1 MSNDGKAFTYVNQ
14 HASSDTDLS
23 ERHEWFDCACC
34 PPNVTRTLA
43 ILGGYIWTFSA
54 NAETS
59 STTVNVHLYTAAAL
73 QFEVGNSVAKIVQT
87 TDWPWKDSV
96 TFSISIEGPP
106 VAVEMRLR
114 VPGWSPPAEVSLH
127 FSKLQ
132 EQAEHLV
139 TFECFLALSSVFRR
153 ENAQG
158 IPLSPIHLACG
169 APRISDSLPDD
180 DPDGLSASL
189 YESACRRPRE
199 RPDYILC

>member
-54 NAETS
+54 NAETGS
-59 STTVNVHLYTAAAL
+59 ATVNVHLYTAAAL

-87 TDWPWKDSV
+87 TDWPWN
-96 TFSISIEGPP
+96 
-106 VAVEMRLR
+106 
-114 VPGWSPPAEVSLH
+114 
-127 FSKLQ
+127 
-132 EQAEHLV
+132 LV
-139 TFECFLALSSVFRR
+139 TFECFLALSSVFRG

-158 IPLSPIHLACG
+158 IS
-169 APRISDSLPDD
+169 ISHP
-180 DPDGLSASL
+180 PGLRSTTNFGFAS
-189 YESACRRPRE
+189 R
-199 RPDYILC
+199 